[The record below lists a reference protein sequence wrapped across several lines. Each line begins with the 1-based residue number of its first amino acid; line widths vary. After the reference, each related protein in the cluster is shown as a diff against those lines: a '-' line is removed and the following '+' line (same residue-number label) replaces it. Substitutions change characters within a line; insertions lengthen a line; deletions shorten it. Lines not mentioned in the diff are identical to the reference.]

1 MTRLTLYDAID
12 DFIAHISRVE
22 GLTPNTV
29 TAYSSHLEA
38 FARWCER
45 SDVDAFSCGIR
56 DLRAYLAELNRARF
70 APRTVAAHLSSIRSF
85 YRWMHLEGLVATD
98 IASTLATPKLPKGLP
113 AHLTSEQM
121 DALLRAPDTSTPDGS
136 RDAAMLE
143 LLYASGARI
152 SELAALDIESLS
164 FADRSL
170 RLYGKGRKERIVPV
184 YRRAIDACRNYLDGP
199 RSELLASAGRS
210 DTPGLPR
217 PFFISARGNR
227 MSAASL
233 RSRFH
238 RLCTVSGLPPDITP
252 HAMRHTF
259 ATDLLEGGADL
270 RSVQE
275 LLGHASLSTTQIYT
289 HLTSDRLKSAVSQA
303 HPRS

>member
-1 MTRLTLYDAID
+1 MFDAID
-12 DFIAHISRVE
+12 GFIADIARVE
-22 GLTPNTV
+22 GLAPNTV
-29 TAYSSHLEA
+29 TAYGSHLED
-38 FARWCER
+38 FGRWCER
-45 SDVDAFSCGIR
+45 TGTDAFMCGIR
-56 DLRAYLAELNRARF
+56 DLRAYLADLNRARY
-70 APRTVAAHLSSIRSF
+70 APRTVAAHVSSIRSF
-85 YRWMHLEGLVATD
+85 YRWMHLEGLVEND
-98 IASTLATPKLPKGLP
+98 VVSTLGSPKIPKGLP
-113 AHLTSEQM
+113 AVLSADQM
-121 DALLRAPDTSTPDGS
+121 DALLTAPDLSRPEGV

-152 SELAALDIESLS
+152 SELAALDVESIS
-164 FADRSL
+164 FAERTV
-170 RLYGKGRKERIVPV
+170 RLFGKGRKERIVPV
-184 YRRAIDACRNYLDGP
+184 YRRALDACSRYLDGP
-199 RSELLASAGRS
+199 RAELLAACGRS
-210 DTPGLPR
+210 DTPGVPR

-227 MSAASL
+227 MSAAVL

-238 RLCTVSGLPPDITP
+238 RLCTIAGLSPDITP

-289 HLTSDRLKSAVSQA
+289 HLTPDRLKAAVARA

>member
-1 MTRLTLYDAID
+1 MTLFDAVD
-12 DFIAHISRVE
+12 DFIAYISRVE
-22 GLTPNTV
+22 GLTSNTLA
-29 TAYSSHLEA
+29 AYSSHLEA

-45 SDVDAFSCGIR
+45 SDVDAFSCGLR
-56 DLRAYLAELNRARF
+56 ELRAYLAELNRARY
-70 APRTVAAHLSSIRSF
+70 APRTVAAHLSSIRSL
-85 YRWMHLEGLVATD
+85 YRWMHLEGLVTTD

-113 AHLTSEQM
+113 AYLTPEQM
-121 DALLRAPDTSTPDGS
+121 DALLAAPDTTRAEGA

-164 FADRSL
+164 FPDRSV
-170 RLYGKGRKERIVPV
+170 RLYGKGRKERIVPL
-184 YRRAIDACRNYLDGP
+184 YRRALDACRSYLDGP
-199 RSELLASAGRS
+199 RSELLASAGHT

-217 PFFISARGNR
+217 PFLISARGNR
-227 MSAASL
+227 MSVASL
-233 RSRFH
+233 RARFH
-238 RLCTVSGLPPDITP
+238 RLCTVAGLPPDITP

-289 HLTSDRLKSAVSQA
+289 HLTPDRLKSAVLQA

>member
-1 MTRLTLYDAID
+1 MTLFDAID
-12 DFIAHISRVE
+12 DFIADISRVE

-29 TAYSSHLEA
+29 RAYGSHLEE
-38 FARWCER
+38 FERWCER
-45 SDVDAFSCGIR
+45 TGTDAFTCGVR
-56 DLRAYLAELNRARF
+56 ALRSYLADLNRARY
-70 APRTVAAHLSSIRSF
+70 APRTVAAHVSSIRSF
-85 YRWMHLEGLVATD
+85 YRWMHLEGLIENDV
-98 IASTLATPKLPKGLP
+98 ASTLGTPKIPKGLP
-113 AHLTSEQM
+113 AVLSSDQM
-121 DALLRAPDTSTPDGS
+121 DALLASPDLSHPQGV

-143 LLYASGARI
+143 LLYATGARI
-152 SELAALDIESLS
+152 SELAALDVDSIS
-164 FADRSL
+164 FDGRTV
-170 RLYGKGRKERIVPV
+170 RLFGKGRKERIVPV
-184 YRRAIDACRNYLDGP
+184 YRRALDACSRYLDGP
-199 RSELLASAGRS
+199 RSMLLSASGRS
-210 DTPGLPR
+210 DVPGSPR

-227 MSAASL
+227 MTAAVL

-238 RLCTVSGLPPDITP
+238 RLCTVAGLPPDVTP

-289 HLTSDRLKSAVSQA
+289 HLTPDRLKAAVSQA